1 MNKAFTKQPF
11 QPNVKMVYLST
22 DTNTMHHGFSR
33 LKYLKILDSSSE
45 SMIPC
50 IFKIREMGK
59 FPLFYSFLCHYF
71 NIFACK
77 LNKLGYNGKSKS
89 NKSSTC

>member
-1 MNKAFTKQPF
+1 
-11 QPNVKMVYLST
+11 MVYLST

-50 IFKIREMGK
+50 ILKIREMDK
-59 FPLFYSFLCHYF
+59 FPMAYSFFCHNF
-71 NIFACK
+71 NTFAYR
-77 LNKLGYNGKSKS
+77 LNKLGRNGKSKS
-89 NKSSTC
+89 NKSCTC